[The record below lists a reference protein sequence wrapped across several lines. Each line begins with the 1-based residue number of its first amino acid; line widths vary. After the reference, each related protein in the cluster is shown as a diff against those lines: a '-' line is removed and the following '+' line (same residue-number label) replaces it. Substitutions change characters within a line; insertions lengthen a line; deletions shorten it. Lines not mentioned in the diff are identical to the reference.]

1 MSSIGKVD
9 DFPSAVQPAGGA
21 ANVAIALGQYAL
33 AAAITLGVVVNLYCL
48 WRGSLWLPL
57 SYDGGDTMLI
67 QTWCKSVIDHGWY
80 LHNPNLG
87 APHGQFMEDFPQ
99 ADSLNYLIVKFFGL
113 FSHHPG
119 LVINLFSLSTYVL
132 TTWSALAVMRHF
144 RIAYPPALA
153 AALLYSLLPYH
164 FARLNGHHFL
174 ACYQVV
180 PLSVM
185 VALWLYLGRLP
196 WPSRKAAGA
205 ASEDGNDD
213 REAAGSPLLRWCL
226 AIVICLMQ
234 GSAGVYYAFF
244 AEYFLLV
251 GGLAASLQRKKLQPL
266 LASGVLFMVTLAAFA
281 GNMVPS
287 LAYWKEH
294 GKNPTVASRV
304 PRESEI
310 YGFKMAAMML
320 PIPGHRAK
328 PLANLRDRY
337 ERETAILSESTW
349 SAQGLVANVGF
360 VVLLGLLLYR
370 KPASRLLE
378 ALSVFNIFGIL
389 FATIGGFGM
398 LFSLLVSP
406 QIRSQNRISVF
417 LSFFSLCCVAILLQA
432 LWSRVATTRRR
443 QHLVNGLLIALVCV
457 ALWDQFPRGYRP
469 DYARIKNEWARD
481 ANFVAQVEAAVPEG
495 AMIYQVPYAQF
506 PEGPM
511 VHQHRSYP
519 ALRFYLHSSS
529 LRWSA
534 GAMGGREGD
543 LWQQKVAALPLPE
556 QLQAVAEA
564 GFQGIQ
570 VARRGY
576 ADAGKEIEQQLRE
589 QLGVEPIVSDDQ
601 QDSFFP
607 LHQYLAAQPTS
618 RQ

>member
-1 MSSIGKVD
+1 MRLRYRWL
-9 DFPSAVQPAGGA
+9 
-21 ANVAIALGQYAL
+21 IALGQYLL
-33 AAAITLGVVVNLYCL
+33 AAVITLGVVTNVYCL
-48 WRGSLWLPL
+48 WRGSLWLPI
-57 SYDGGDTMLI
+57 SYDMGDTMLI
-67 QTWCKSVIDHGWY
+67 QTWCKSVVDHGWY

-185 VALWLYLGRLP
+185 LALWLYLGRLP
-196 WPSRKAAGA
+196 WPSRKAADDGG
-205 ASEDGNDD
+205 STGNKYDNEDQA
-213 REAAGSPLLRWCL
+213 AAGSPLLRWSV
-226 AIVICLMQ
+226 AIVVCLMQ

-251 GGLAASLQRKKLQPL
+251 GGLAASLQQKKLQPL
-266 LASGVLFMVTLAAFA
+266 LAGGVLFMVTLGAFV
-281 GNMVPS
+281 GNMAPS
-287 LAYWKEH
+287 LVYWKEH

-304 PRESEI
+304 PKETEV
-310 YGFKMAAMML
+310 YGFKMAALML
-320 PIPGHRAK
+320 PIPGHRATF
-328 PLANLRDRY
+328 LANLRQRY
-337 ERETAILSESTW
+337 EEETAIRSESTW

-378 ALSVFNIFGIL
+378 ALSVFNVFGIL

-398 LFSLLVSP
+398 LFSLLISP

-443 QHLVNGLLIALVCV
+443 QHLVNGLLIAIVFV
-457 ALWDQFPRGYRP
+457 AMWDQHPRGYRP
-469 DYARIKNEWARD
+469 DYVRIKNDWARD
-481 ANFVAQVEAAVPEG
+481 ANFVAQVEAAVPAG
-495 AMIYQVPYAQF
+495 SMIYQVPYALF
-506 PEGPM
+506 PEAPM
-511 VHQHRSYP
+511 VHQHHSY
-519 ALRFYLHSSS
+519 AGIRFYLHSNC

-534 GAMGGREGD
+534 GTMHGREGD
-543 LWQQKVAALPLPE
+543 QWNQKVAALPLQE
-556 QLQAVAEA
+556 QLQTVAEA
-564 GFQGIQ
+564 GFKGIQ

-576 ADAGKEIEQQLRE
+576 VDGGKEIEQQLRE

-607 LHQYLAAQPTS
+607 LQQYLAAQPTS